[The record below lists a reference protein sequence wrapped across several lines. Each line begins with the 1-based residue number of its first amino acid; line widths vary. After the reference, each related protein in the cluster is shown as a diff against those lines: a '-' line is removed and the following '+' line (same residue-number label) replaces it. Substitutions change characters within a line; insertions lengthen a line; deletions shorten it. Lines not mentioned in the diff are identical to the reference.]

1 MTAAATTV
9 ANLSASHFGR
19 VIACNGWQGRLD
31 LMSADRPGWVALTLA
46 ALDPADRDVHTV
58 VPLTQ
63 PVRIVS

>member
-1 MTAAATTV
+1 MTETLTTV
-9 ANLSASHFGR
+9 ANLSAAHFGH
-19 VIACNGWQGRLD
+19 VVACNGWQGRLD

-46 ALDPADRDVHTV
+46 ALDPADRDVYTV